1 MKLKTFLLL
10 TALFMGIT
18 SLSAKTVRGNGKIV
32 IKEISVP
39 EYDEI
44 EVNSQNILYNNSNV
58 SGLFRRN
65 RASSG
70 SLTFN
75 YSQKD
80 APAFLQ
86 VGIDENLLP
95 HLKIKVEGKRLY
107 VEAKDIQIQPTRMEI
122 TSHSKK
128 IRSVSLIG
136 SMDINLIGYINSE
149 ILDVNLAGSGDIKAD
164 DLIAAN
170 RINVYL
176 KGSGDINLLNVSC
189 NELNGRVAGS
199 GDIRFRGEA
208 LKGYYEVAGSGDLS
222 AYDCPVTNLECLV
235 KGSGDIRANAT
246 GTLRAEV
253 RGSGDIHYTGNASV
267 NATVKGSGD
276 ITKR

>member
-1 MKLKTFLLL
+1 
-10 TALFMGIT
+10 MGIT

-39 EYDEI
+39 DYDEI
-44 EVNSQNILYNNSNV
+44 EVTSQNILYNNSNI
-58 SGLFRRN
+58 SGLFRKN
-65 RASSG
+65 HASSG

-80 APAFLQ
+80 AATFLE
-86 VGIDENLLP
+86 VGIDENLFP
-95 HLKIKVEGKRLY
+95 YLKIKVEGKRLY
-107 VEAKDIQIQPTRMEI
+107 VEAKDRQIQPTRMEI
-122 TSHSKK
+122 TSHSRKL
-128 IRSVSLIG
+128 RSVSLTG
-136 SMDINLIGYINSE
+136 SMDINLIGYINTG

-164 DLIAAN
+164 DLVTAN
-170 RINVYL
+170 IINVYL
-176 KGSGDINLLNVSC
+176 KGSGDINLMNLSC
-189 NELNGRVAGS
+189 NEINGKVAGS
-199 GDIRFRGEA
+199 GDIRFRGKA
-208 LKGYYEVAGSGDLS
+208 RKGYYEVAGSGDLS
-222 AYDCPVTNLECLV
+222 AYDCPVTDLECQV